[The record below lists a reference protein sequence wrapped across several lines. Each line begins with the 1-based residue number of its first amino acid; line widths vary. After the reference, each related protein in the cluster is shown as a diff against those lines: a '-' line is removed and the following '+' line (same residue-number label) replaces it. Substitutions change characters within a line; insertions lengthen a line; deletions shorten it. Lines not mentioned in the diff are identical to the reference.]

1 MIAIEASD
9 PVEEL
14 QRENEVTERLLE
26 RLLEEAQRL
35 RGGQPVPTGE
45 ISAGLRLLGQY
56 LRLHVA
62 RLDLGLMPE
71 AREVAMQT
79 CFAHLDK
86 IVEDHLEER
95 RLLDEA
101 KAALLDHEKGRA
113 DSSSRLAEALER
125 LTQRDHEVGTYEGDY
140 PLSCLVTAL
149 PEEASKRV
157 AEQFAPTHREL
168 ADLDAHIERHLSS
181 AGGKGSSLLAV
192 HCAHEGCEARDG
204 AHVVP
209 GPGGRLELVA
219 PIGGWRVSSQ
229 KVVPYGNGTVRI
241 RVDFQC
247 PRHASVAPGADLDA
261 TSMAVW
267 ADDGGP
273 VGPSSIEGGR
283 RPSTMLRPLAPVP
296 EPA

>member
-26 RLLEEAQRL
+26 RLLEEAQLL
-35 RGGQPVPTGE
+35 RGDKPVPPGE
-45 ISAGLRLLGQY
+45 ISAGLRLLEQY
-56 LRLHVA
+56 LRVHVA
-62 RLDLGLMPE
+62 RLDRGLLPE

-86 IVEDHLEER
+86 MDEYHVEEG
-95 RLLDEA
+95 RLLTEA
-101 KAALLDHEKGRA
+101 KAVLLDYEKGRA
-113 DSSSRLAEALER
+113 ESSSRLAEVLER

-149 PEEASKRV
+149 PEDASQRV
-157 AEQFAPTHREL
+157 AEQFAPTRREL
-168 ADLDAHIERHLSS
+168 SDLDAHVQRHLAS
-181 AGGKGSSLLAV
+181 AAGKGGSRLAV

-219 PIGGWRVSSQ
+219 PEGGWRVSSQ
-229 KVVPYGNGTVRI
+229 QVTPYGTGTVRI

-247 PRHASVAPGADLDA
+247 PRHASAAPEADLVA

-273 VGPSSIEGGR
+273 VGPSSIERGR
-283 RPSTMLRPLAPVP
+283 GLSTRLRPPAPVP
-296 EPA
+296 GTA